1 MSQDDL
7 NSRITDA
14 RADLEQTLDAIEDK
28 FNIPK
33 RFDELT
39 TRAKASYDRNPVP
52 WIVGAVGAAVAVAA
66 IVAWAI
72 LSDDD

>member
-7 NSRITDA
+7 NARITDA
-14 RADLEQTLDAIEDK
+14 RIDLEQTLDAIEDK

-33 RFDELT
+33 RFDECV
-39 TRAKASYDRNPVP
+39 TRVRESYDRNPVP
-52 WIVGAVGAAVAVAA
+52 WIVGAVSAAVGVVAV
-66 IVAWAI
+66 VAWAI